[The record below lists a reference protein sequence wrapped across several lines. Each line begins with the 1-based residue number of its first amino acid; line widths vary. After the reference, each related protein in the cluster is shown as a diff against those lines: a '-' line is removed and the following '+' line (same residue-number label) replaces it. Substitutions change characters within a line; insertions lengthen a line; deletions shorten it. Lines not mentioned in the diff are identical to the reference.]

1 MHFVTPRWVLECL
14 CSLATVIRTITEVR
28 VNLDLV
34 QIDSCFVFFYL
45 QFIVPQRFTSK

>member
-1 MHFVTPRWVLECL
+1 MHFVTPRWVLECM

-34 QIDSCFVFFYL
+34 QIGSCFRVL
-45 QFIVPQRFTSK
+45 HLMKPDSILST